1 MTPPESSH
9 LTVVPPVSDT
19 LALLPDPRELVRGD
33 SQLRRL
39 SRQTMGMAGLL
50 ERRPELRGVSTWSE
64 GVVESVLWSA

>member
-1 MTPPESSH
+1 MDSH
-9 LTVVPPVSDT
+9 LTIVRDQPRTPAPTD
-19 LALLPDPRELVRGD
+19 LLRVD